1 MLKRTDAKRLGTII
15 DEMFAATGQSDTYD
29 EQRLCYLWAE
39 VAGPTI
45 NRYTTR
51 RYVDRGTLHVYIT
64 SASLKNEL
72 SYLTDALVRKLNEAT
87 GRDVI
92 SKIEIH

>member
-1 MLKRTDAKRLGTII
+1 MLKRTEAKRLGTII
-15 DEMFAATGQSDTYD
+15 DEMFAATGQAEVYA

-39 VAGPTI
+39 VVGPTI

-51 RYVDRGTLHVYIT
+51 RFVDHGTLHVYIT

-72 SYLTDALVRKLNEAT
+72 SYLTDSLVAKLNEAT
-87 GRDVI
+87 GRNVI